1 MMQKLLLLCGIA
13 SSLLYAATTTIVAM
27 MVWEGYDP
35 IFQPVSELGAI
46 GAPPQTLMIALG
58 TVYSILVI
66 AFGFGVWMSA
76 NGKRALRI
84 AAGLL
89 VGYGVV
95 CLLAPLTPIHQRGD
109 VWTLTDT
116 LHIVFTV
123 LDVLFIVLIIV
134 FGALAFGKNFRLYS
148 LLTILVGSLSGM
160 MLALDPPR
168 FGFWERINIFAFLLW
183 VAVFAVVLLRA
194 QEGQAGVPA
203 SPARRGIKTAT
214 R

>member
-1 MMQKLLLLCGIA
+1 MMQKLLLLCGIV

-27 MVWEGYDP
+27 LVWEGYDP

-76 NGKRALRI
+76 HGKRTLRI
-84 AAGLL
+84 VAGLL

-109 VWTLTDT
+109 VWTLTDS

-123 LDVLFIVLIIV
+123 ADVLFILLIIV
-134 FGALAFGKNFRLYS
+134 FGALSFGTHFRVYS
-148 LLTILVGSLSGM
+148 TVTILVGIVSGTL
-160 MLALDPPR
+160 LALDPPR
-168 FGFWERINIFAFLLW
+168 FGFWERVNIFAFLLW
-183 VAVFAVVLLRA
+183 VAIFAVVLLRTRSVQKRGSAASSEFA
-194 QEGQAGVPA
+194 QVM
-203 SPARRGIKTAT
+203 R
-214 R
+214 